1 MTARSEPG
9 NANRQAADWLARLH
23 ADDRDAGDEAAF
35 RLWIAAHPS
44 HADAFDRASAVWD
57 AVGGIGHTISVEPAR
72 LSRRAV
78 MAGGAALLVAGGTT
92 LGWREASAGVYETAV
107 GEQRRVRL
115 NDGTRVMMDTA
126 TRFRFSPVRGAR
138 LLSLWMGRIDLE
150 VVDDPRPFVIEA
162 GARAARLRRGRVD
175 VRRETSRTAFAAIDA
190 ALVVDGALPLRPAQ
204 RLTLSDGAPDRLDR
218 PDLDDVTAWQS
229 GRLAFRDETLADAA
243 AEMNRYSS
251 RPLLVEPGTASSLR
265 LSGLYRAGD
274 PEAFARSVAVLLPV
288 RVEADER
295 AVRIFAARKTFF

>member
-1 MTARSEPG
+1 MTARSEPE

-35 RLWIAAHPS
+35 RHWLAAHPR
-44 HADAFDRASAVWD
+44 HVDAFERASAVWE
-57 AVGGIGHTISVEPAR
+57 AVGGIGRATDAEPTR

-78 MAGGAALLVAGGTT
+78 MAGGAALVIAGGTT
-92 LGWREASAGVYETAV
+92 IGWRRATAGVYETEV

-115 NDGTRVMMDTA
+115 DDGTRVMMDTA
-126 TRFRFSPVRGAR
+126 TRFRFRPDRGAR
-138 LLSLWMGRIDLE
+138 WLSLSAGRIDLE

-175 VRRETSRTAFAAIDA
+175 VRRDAGRTAFAAIDA
-190 ALVVDGALPLRPAQ
+190 ALAVEGAPPLRPAH

-218 PDLDDVTAWQS
+218 PELDDLTAWQS
-229 GRLAFRDETLADAA
+229 GRLAFRDETLAGAA

-251 RPLLVEPGTASSLR
+251 RPLLVQPGTASALR

-274 PEAFARSVAVLLPV
+274 PEAFARSVAMLLPV
-288 RVEADER
+288 RVEADAG
-295 AVRIFAARKTFF
+295 AVHILADR